1 MKISVVTTV
10 YERPEHFR
18 LFLASMEA
26 QARRPDEIVAADDGS
41 GEAVAKEIRR
51 LARACALPVKIV
63 RQEHEGYRVAAA
75 RNLAL
80 RAVKGDYAIF
90 LDCDMAAM
98 PDLVAVHE
106 GAAAPGKV
114 LSGSRALLGEEASES
129 LFAVRPHPDRQAW
142 EMAWRRAD
150 KSEMEAADAEW
161 KKQARLRRWHL
172 AKGHKPKVKG
182 CHFSLPMDMVR
193 AVNGFDE
200 RYVGWGYED
209 DDFARRLYKA
219 GCKPGSVIATAR
231 AMHLWHPTLAP
242 AAGGRHRDR
251 PNRAYFRR
259 WFVAARCKEGLERD
273 D

>member
-41 GEAVAKEIRR
+41 GEATAKEIRR
-51 LARACALPVKIV
+51 LARACDLPVKIV
-63 RQEHEGYRVAAA
+63 RQEHEGFRAAAA

-80 RAVKGDYAIF
+80 RAVKGDYVIF

-106 GAAAPGKV
+106 GMAGERRV
-114 LSGSRALLGEEASES
+114 LAGSRALLGEEES
-129 LFAVRPHPDRQAW
+129 APLFAVRPHPDRRSW
-142 EMAWRRAD
+142 EMAWQRAD
-150 KSEMEAADAEW
+150 KREMEAAGAAWE
-161 KKQARLRRWHL
+161 KQARLRRWHL
-172 AKGHKPKVKG
+172 AKGHKPKLTG
-182 CHFSLPMDMVR
+182 CHFSLPMAMVR

-219 GCKPGSVIATAR
+219 GCEPGSVIATAR
-231 AMHLWHPTLAP
+231 AMHLWHPSLAP

-259 WFVAARCKEGLERD
+259 WFVATRCREGLERD
-273 D
+273 E